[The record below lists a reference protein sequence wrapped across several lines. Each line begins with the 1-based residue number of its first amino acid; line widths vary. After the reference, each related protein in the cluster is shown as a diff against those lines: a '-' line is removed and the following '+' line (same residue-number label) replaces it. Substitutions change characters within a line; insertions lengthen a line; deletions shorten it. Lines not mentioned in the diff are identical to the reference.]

1 MKRYANGKTQEEQA
15 RHNQNYRRKQAAA
28 RTWIA
33 DIAKALNEPKEDVV
47 KFDAVRVAALIKE
60 GFEESERPR
69 DSHSGIF
76 HRPEAQEAK

>member
-1 MKRYANGKTQEEQA
+1 MKRYSNGKTREEQA

-33 DIAKALNEPKEDVV
+33 DIAKALGEPKEDVV
-47 KFDAVRVAALIKE
+47 KMDAVRVAALIKE

-69 DSHSGIF
+69 SSDSGIF
-76 HRPEAQEAK
+76 HRPET

>member
-1 MKRYANGKTQEEQA
+1 MRIYSNGKTQEEQA
-15 RHNQNYRRKQAAA
+15 RHNQTYRRKQAAA

-33 DIAKALNEPKEDVV
+33 DIAAALGEPKEEIV
-47 KFDAVRVAALIKE
+47 KIDAARIAALIKE

>member
-15 RHNQNYRRKQAAA
+15 RHNQNYRRRQKEA

-33 DIAKALNEPKEDVV
+33 DIAAALDEPKETVV

-60 GFEESERPR
+60 GFEKSEQP
-69 DSHSGIF
+69 
-76 HRPEAQEAK
+76 

>member
-33 DIAKALNEPKEDVV
+33 DIAAALGEPKEDLV
-47 KFDAVRVAALIKE
+47 KMDAVRVAALIADY
-60 GFEESERPR
+60 GRI
-69 DSHSGIF
+69 D
-76 HRPEAQEAK
+76 